1 MTRSRKSAPLKS
13 SPMNRERESVEINSR
28 ENLERLLTEI
38 IRYPDRRAE
47 IIGTIEET
55 FGQKRTVMV
64 LDMSGFSRTTQRLG
78 IVSFLLMIHQM
89 RLICRPC
96 VEDRNGIVI
105 KAEADNLYCLFETV
119 ADAVAACREMSD
131 RLDAANQVLPA
142 EQHLYAAF
150 GIGYGTILNIA
161 DEDIF
166 GDEMNIACKLGED
179 IARPREILLTAAACQ
194 QLISNVSE
202 DEDEIRTR
210 EEALS
215 ISGLTL
221 SYYVVEE

>member
-1 MTRSRKSAPLKS
+1 MTKSRKSAPLRNEK
-13 SPMNRERESVEINSR
+13 ETTEVNSQ
-28 ENLERLLTEI
+28 EYLERMLTEM

-47 IIGTIEET
+47 IVGTIEET
-55 FGQKRTVMV
+55 FTQKRAVMA

-96 VEDRNGIVI
+96 VEEQRGVVI
-105 KAEADNLYCLFETV
+105 KAEADNLFCLFDTV
-119 ADAVAACREMSD
+119 ADAVTACREMIE
-131 RLDAANQVLPA
+131 RLDAANQVLAA

-150 GIGYGTILNIA
+150 GIGYGDILNIA

-179 IARPREILLTAAACQ
+179 IARPREILLTAAARA
-194 QLISNVSE
+194 QLIENE
-202 DEDEIRTR
+202 GGGDLRTR
-210 EEALS
+210 EEGLS

-221 SYYVVEE
+221 SYFAVED